1 MSTIESEE
9 QQSEDMSDSLRD
21 TFYNYESDFDE
32 YYSVEDFDVSTKDD
46 FAVHTES

>member
-21 TFYNYESDFDE
+21 TFYNYESDSDE
-32 YYSVEDFDVSTKDD
+32 YYSVEDFDFSTKDD